1 VSSELDELSEIDQ
14 VRHQRDIARAEN
26 MRLRRE
32 VETLRTLLTAAEAAV
47 REEYR
52 LRFGLS
58 NGTGN
63 LNNPEHL

>member
-1 VSSELDELSEIDQ
+1 MQVGELSEIDQ
-14 VRHQRDIARAEN
+14 VRWERDTAKAEN
-26 MRLRRE
+26 ARLRRE
-32 VETLRTLLTAAEAAV
+32 VDTLRGLLAAADAAV

-63 LNNPEHL
+63 LNAVD